1 MLCSVVAGLQDH
13 FLSMAA
19 VGVSSG
25 AGLLEGGEEDLLDLS
40 FLTEEERD
48 KIRAVL
54 KEDEALRTR
63 DRIRLG

>member
-1 MLCSVVAGLQDH
+1 MAVVGA
-13 FLSMAA
+13 
-19 VGVSSG
+19 SSG
-25 AGLLEGGEEDLLDLS
+25 VGSLEGGEEELLDLS

-54 KEDEALRTR
+54 KEDEALRIR